1 MGPGLVFMQHI
12 TAFVGRERYYSFYS
26 FHLRT
31 IRLKLLQTLESG
43 NVHLGIKEFRQ
54 PCTKHDKITC
64 ALFSLA
70 PEAVK

>member
-43 NVHLGIKEFRQ
+43 NVHLGIKEFR
-54 PCTKHDKITC
+54 
-64 ALFSLA
+64 
-70 PEAVK
+70 